1 MNIFRFY
8 SMDWCCRPRA
18 PTSPASEGWK
28 GRFGSAGSAAA
39 AAAATAG
46 EGAFAIEV
54 GGGGGTEV
62 GIEDMEAV

>member
-1 MNIFRFY
+1 MRV
-8 SMDWCCRPRA
+8 SRVA
-18 PTSPASEGWK
+18 ASEGWK
-28 GRFGSAGSAAA
+28 GRLGSAGNAAA
-39 AAAATAG
+39 AAAG

>member
-1 MNIFRFY
+1 
-8 SMDWCCRPRA
+8 MDWCCRPRA

-28 GRFGSAGSAAA
+28 GRLGSGGNAAA
-39 AAAATAG
+39 AAG

>member
-1 MNIFRFY
+1 
-8 SMDWCCRPRA
+8 MDWCCRPRA

-28 GRFGSAGSAAA
+28 GRLGSAGNAAA
-39 AAAATAG
+39 AAAG

>member
-1 MNIFRFY
+1 
-8 SMDWCCRPRA
+8 MDWCCRPRA

-28 GRFGSAGSAAA
+28 GRLGSAGNPAAA
-39 AAAATAG
+39 AAG

>member
-1 MNIFRFY
+1 
-8 SMDWCCRPRA
+8 MDWCCRPRA

-28 GRFGSAGSAAA
+28 GRLGSAGNAAA
-39 AAAATAG
+39 AAAG

-54 GGGGGTEV
+54 GGGGGTDV